1 MPQIFNEKKDLNKLA
16 DHFITCKTCFQSEQT
31 LCKDVLISCRWE
43 TDEKEICKWSSC
55 EDCRVYKS
63 ARAFINLI
71 HFFASMGPS
80 SVLSKNS
87 YSYIQ
92 SNNNKKRWKWPH
104 FHFIVFTLTEAFQK
118 YITNLL
124 VMFVYPAGNFHN
136 MTKCLP
142 VLHRNVTM

>member
-1 MPQIFNEKKDLNKLA
+1 MNQLNKSSQVEWRSCHRSAMKRKTNKLA

-63 ARAFINLI
+63 ARAFISLI

-80 SVLSKNS
+80 AVLSKNS

-92 SNNNKKRWKWPH
+92 FNNNKNCWKMT
-104 FHFIVFTLTEAFQK
+104 TLSFYCIHCHRSFPK
-118 YITNLL
+118 VHHKSSSN
-124 VMFVYPAGNFHN
+124 V
-136 MTKCLP
+136 CLSC
-142 VLHRNVTM
+142 R